1 MIPNKEKFDLV
12 NWEIVSVN
20 PIDKNWSWTDLFCFW
35 AISIQSIIGF
45 SLIASLYLIYDLNFF
60 VVFFGGLIAVLLTI
74 FFSNLIGSPSQ
85 KYGLPFPVILR
96 SSVGLNA
103 SRYVSLLRGIVGI
116 FMFGVQTFFLSKA
129 LVYLIRIFLFSFEG
143 NLLDKEIFLIFF
155 LGLNIIDWSSLIIT
169 FYIQY
174 TFFSMGHKVLKKI
187 IKFSAIFVY
196 FGLCL
201 FFILTVGENFMP
213 VINSLKLSLNFENFI
228 SKSNILPLI
237 TVAGTMFAYFSIL
250 ILNFGDFSRYVKNKN
265 QLIKG
270 NLTLIINFILISFF
284 SIFIVIGSDIIL
296 AKSNI
301 PVENILTNPN
311 DIIGKLNNTY
321 LTVIVLIFVIVA
333 TASTNL
339 IANYVPSQ
347 NSLINFLPSKLSL
360 KSSGLVVL
368 ILSFI
373 IGSFWLT
380 LLSQIG
386 VLSIIDTVG
395 SFFGPI
401 FGIIVADIFL
411 IKKNNLDGKD
421 FFNSKQNSAYF
432 YSNGWQLKS
441 LYALFIGFI
450 FAASTIWNV
459 NLNFLQSFSWIIGGL
474 ISLIIYYLLSD

>member
-174 TFFSMGHKVLKKI
+174 IFFSMGHKVLKKI

-213 VINSLKLSLNFENFI
+213 VVNSLKLSLNFENFV
-228 SKSNILPLI
+228 SKSNIIPLI

-270 NLTLIINFILISFF
+270 NFTLIINFILISFF

-296 AKSNI
+296 TQNNI

-360 KSSGLVVL
+360 KSSGLIVL

-459 NLNFLQSFSWIIGGL
+459 NLNFLQSFSWIIGGI

>member
-1 MIPNKEKFDLV
+1 MIPNKKKFDLV

-20 PIDKNWSWTDLFCFW
+20 PIDKDWSWTDLFCFW

-174 TFFSMGHKVLKKI
+174 IFFSMGHKVLKKI

-213 VINSLKLSLNFENFI
+213 VVNSLKLSLNFENFV
-228 SKSNILPLI
+228 SKSNIIPLI

-296 AKSNI
+296 AKNNI

-321 LTVIVLIFVIVA
+321 LTVIVLIFVVVA

-360 KSSGLVVL
+360 KSSGLIVL

-421 FFNSKQNSAYF
+421 FFNSKPNSAYF

-441 LYALFIGFI
+441 IYALFIGFI

-459 NLNFLQSFSWIIGGL
+459 NLNFLQSFSWIIGGI

>member
-174 TFFSMGHKVLKKI
+174 IFFSMGHKVLKKI

-213 VINSLKLSLNFENFI
+213 VVNSLKLSLNFENFV
-228 SKSNILPLI
+228 SKSNIIPLI

-270 NLTLIINFILISFF
+270 NFTLIINFILISFF

-296 AKSNI
+296 AKNNI

-321 LTVIVLIFVIVA
+321 LTVIVLIFVVVA
-333 TASTNL
+333 TGSTNL

-347 NSLINFLPSKLSL
+347 NTLINFLPSKLSL
-360 KSSGLVVL
+360 KSSGLIVL

-373 IGSFWLT
+373 TGSFWLT

-421 FFNSKQNSAYF
+421 FFNSKPNSAYF

-441 LYALFIGFI
+441 LYSLFIGFI

-459 NLNFLQSFSWIIGGL
+459 NLNFLQSFSWIIGGI

>member
-187 IKFSAIFVY
+187 IKFSAIFIY

-213 VINSLKLSLNFENFI
+213 VVNSLKLSLNFENFV
-228 SKSNILPLI
+228 SKSNIIPLI

-270 NLTLIINFILISFF
+270 NFTLVINFILISFF

-296 AKSNI
+296 TKNNI

-360 KSSGLVVL
+360 KSSGLIVL

>member
-103 SRYVSLLRGIVGI
+103 SRYISLLRGIVGI

-270 NLTLIINFILISFF
+270 NYTLIINFILISFF

-296 AKSNI
+296 TKNNI

-360 KSSGLVVL
+360 KSSGLIVL

>member
-74 FFSNLIGSPSQ
+74 IFSNLIGSPSQ
-85 KYGLPFPVILR
+85 KFGLPFPVILR

-103 SRYVSLLRGIVGI
+103 SRYISLLRGVVGI

-174 TFFSMGHKVLKKI
+174 IFFSMGHKVLKKI

-213 VINSLKLSLNFENFI
+213 VVNSLKLSLNFENFI

-270 NLTLIINFILISFF
+270 NYTLIINFILISFF

-296 AKSNI
+296 TKNNI

-321 LTVIVLIFVIVA
+321 LTVVVLIFVIVA

-360 KSSGLVVL
+360 KSSGLIVL

-386 VLSIIDTVG
+386 ILSIIDTVG

-432 YSNGWQLKS
+432 YSKGWQLKS
-441 LYALFIGFI
+441 IYALFIGFI
-450 FAASTIWNV
+450 FAASTIWNI

>member
-85 KYGLPFPVILR
+85 KFGLPFPVILR

-103 SRYVSLLRGIVGI
+103 SRYISLLRGVVGI

-143 NLLDKEIFLIFF
+143 NILDKEIFLIFF
-155 LGLNIIDWSSLIIT
+155 MGLNIIDWSSLIIT

-174 TFFSMGHKVLKKI
+174 IFFSMGHKVIKKI

-201 FFILTVGENFMP
+201 FFILTVGENFIP

-270 NLTLIINFILISFF
+270 NYTLIINFILISFF

-296 AKSNI
+296 TKNNI

-321 LTVIVLIFVIVA
+321 LTVVVLIFVIVA

-360 KSSGLVVL
+360 KSSGLIVL

-411 IKKNNLDGKD
+411 IKKNNLNGKD

>member
-174 TFFSMGHKVLKKI
+174 IFFSMGHKVLKKI

-270 NLTLIINFILISFF
+270 NYTLIINFILISFF

-296 AKSNI
+296 TKNNI

-360 KSSGLVVL
+360 KSSGLIVL

>member
-85 KYGLPFPVILR
+85 KFGLPFPVILR

-270 NLTLIINFILISFF
+270 NYTLIINFILISFF

-296 AKSNI
+296 TKNNI

-360 KSSGLVVL
+360 KSSGLIVL

>member
-270 NLTLIINFILISFF
+270 NYTLIINFILISFF

-296 AKSNI
+296 TKNNI

-360 KSSGLVVL
+360 KSSGLIVL

>member
-103 SRYVSLLRGIVGI
+103 SRYISLLRGIVGI

-201 FFILTVGENFMP
+201 FFILTVGENFIP

-270 NLTLIINFILISFF
+270 NYTLIINFILISFF

-296 AKSNI
+296 TKNNI

-360 KSSGLVVL
+360 KSSGLIVL

>member
-174 TFFSMGHKVLKKI
+174 IFFSMGHKVLKKI

-213 VINSLKLSLNFENFI
+213 VVNSLKLSLNFENFV
-228 SKSNILPLI
+228 SKSNIIPLI

-296 AKSNI
+296 AKNNI

-321 LTVIVLIFVIVA
+321 LTVIVLIFVVVA

-360 KSSGLVVL
+360 KSSGLIVL

-401 FGIIVADIFL
+401 FGIIVADILL

-421 FFNSKQNSAYF
+421 FFNSKPNSAYF

-441 LYALFIGFI
+441 IYALFIGFI

-459 NLNFLQSFSWIIGGL
+459 NFNFLQSFSWIIGGI

>member
-213 VINSLKLSLNFENFI
+213 VINSLKLSLNFENFV

-270 NLTLIINFILISFF
+270 NYTLIINFILISFF

-296 AKSNI
+296 TKNNI

-360 KSSGLVVL
+360 KSSGLIVL

>member
-201 FFILTVGENFMP
+201 FFILTVGENFIP

-270 NLTLIINFILISFF
+270 NFTLIINFILISFF

-296 AKSNI
+296 TKNNI

-360 KSSGLVVL
+360 KSSGLIVL

>member
-20 PIDKNWSWTDLFCFW
+20 PIDKNWSWIDLFCFW

-103 SRYVSLLRGIVGI
+103 SRYISLLRGIVGI

-270 NLTLIINFILISFF
+270 NYTLIINFILISFF

-296 AKSNI
+296 TKNNI

-360 KSSGLVVL
+360 KSSGLIVL

-421 FFNSKQNSAYF
+421 FFNSKPNSAYF

>member
-174 TFFSMGHKVLKKI
+174 IFFSMGHKVLKKI

-201 FFILTVGENFMP
+201 FFILTV
-213 VINSLKLSLNFENFI
+213 KL
-228 SKSNILPLI
+228 
-237 TVAGTMFAYFSIL
+237 
-250 ILNFGDFSRYVKNKN
+250 YV
-265 QLIKG
+265 
-270 NLTLIINFILISFF
+270 TC
-284 SIFIVIGSDIIL
+284 
-296 AKSNI
+296 
-301 PVENILTNPN
+301 
-311 DIIGKLNNTY
+311 
-321 LTVIVLIFVIVA
+321 
-333 TASTNL
+333 
-339 IANYVPSQ
+339 
-347 NSLINFLPSKLSL
+347 
-360 KSSGLVVL
+360 
-368 ILSFI
+368 
-373 IGSFWLT
+373 
-380 LLSQIG
+380 
-386 VLSIIDTVG
+386 
-395 SFFGPI
+395 
-401 FGIIVADIFL
+401 
-411 IKKNNLDGKD
+411 
-421 FFNSKQNSAYF
+421 
-432 YSNGWQLKS
+432 
-441 LYALFIGFI
+441 
-450 FAASTIWNV
+450 
-459 NLNFLQSFSWIIGGL
+459 
-474 ISLIIYYLLSD
+474 

>member
-103 SRYVSLLRGIVGI
+103 SRYISLLRGIVGI

-174 TFFSMGHKVLKKI
+174 IFFSMGHKVLKKI

-213 VINSLKLSLNFENFI
+213 VVNSLKLSLNFENFV
-228 SKSNILPLI
+228 SKSNIIPLI

-270 NLTLIINFILISFF
+270 NFTLIINFILISFF

-296 AKSNI
+296 AKNNI

-321 LTVIVLIFVIVA
+321 LTVIVLIFVVVA
-333 TASTNL
+333 TGSTNL

-347 NSLINFLPSKLSL
+347 NTLINFLPSKLSL
-360 KSSGLVVL
+360 KSSGLIVL

-373 IGSFWLT
+373 TGSFWLT

-421 FFNSKQNSAYF
+421 FFNSKPNSAYF

-441 LYALFIGFI
+441 LYSLFIGFI

-459 NLNFLQSFSWIIGGL
+459 NLNFLQSFSWIIGGI

>member
-270 NLTLIINFILISFF
+270 NYTLIINFILISFF

-296 AKSNI
+296 AKNNI

-360 KSSGLVVL
+360 KSSGLIVL

>member
-174 TFFSMGHKVLKKI
+174 IFFSMGHKVLKKI

-213 VINSLKLSLNFENFI
+213 VVNSLKLSLNFENFI

-270 NLTLIINFILISFF
+270 NFTLIINFILISFF

-296 AKSNI
+296 TKNNI

-360 KSSGLVVL
+360 KSSGLIVL

>member
-270 NLTLIINFILISFF
+270 NYTLIINFILISFF

-360 KSSGLVVL
+360 KSSGLIVL

>member
-174 TFFSMGHKVLKKI
+174 IFFSMGHKVLKKI

-213 VINSLKLSLNFENFI
+213 VVNSLKLSLNFENFV
-228 SKSNILPLI
+228 SKSNIIPLI

-270 NLTLIINFILISFF
+270 NYTLIINFILISFF

-296 AKSNI
+296 TKNNI

-360 KSSGLVVL
+360 KSSGLIVL

>member
-1 MIPNKEKFDLV
+1 VIPNKEKFDLV

-270 NLTLIINFILISFF
+270 NYTLIINFILISFF

-296 AKSNI
+296 TKNNI

-360 KSSGLVVL
+360 KSSGLIVL

>member
-174 TFFSMGHKVLKKI
+174 IFFSMGHKVLKKI

-213 VINSLKLSLNFENFI
+213 VVNSLKLSLNFENFV
-228 SKSNILPLI
+228 SKSNIIPLI

-270 NLTLIINFILISFF
+270 NFTLIINFILISFF

-296 AKSNI
+296 AKNNI

-321 LTVIVLIFVIVA
+321 LTVIVLIFVVVA

-360 KSSGLVVL
+360 KSSGLIVL

-380 LLSQIG
+380 FLSQIG

-459 NLNFLQSFSWIIGGL
+459 NFNFLQSFSWIIGGI

>member
-85 KYGLPFPVILR
+85 KFGLPFPVILR

-103 SRYVSLLRGIVGI
+103 SRYISLLRGVVGI

-143 NLLDKEIFLIFF
+143 NILDKEIFLIFF
-155 LGLNIIDWSSLIIT
+155 MGLNIIDWSSLIIT

-174 TFFSMGHKVLKKI
+174 IFFSMGHKVIKKI

-201 FFILTVGENFMP
+201 FFILTVGENFIP

-270 NLTLIINFILISFF
+270 NYTLIINFILISFF

-296 AKSNI
+296 TKNNI

-321 LTVIVLIFVIVA
+321 LTVVVLIFVIVA

-360 KSSGLVVL
+360 KSSGLIVL

>member
-103 SRYVSLLRGIVGI
+103 SRYISLLRGIVGI

-201 FFILTVGENFMP
+201 FFILTVGENFIP

-270 NLTLIINFILISFF
+270 NYTLIINFILISFF

-296 AKSNI
+296 AKNNI

-321 LTVIVLIFVIVA
+321 LTVIVLIFVVVA

-360 KSSGLVVL
+360 KSSGLIVL

-401 FGIIVADIFL
+401 FGIILADIFL